1 MMRTDV
7 NLLCQ
12 KIPYLKLNYT
22 ELYPVEMDQHLVNK
36 FWPNLEDNIMHD
48 VKRNMFNGP
57 TDILMGIDNYWKLEL
72 TNILPHNSHRF
83 GVIRTKFGWTLS
95 GNLSEENR
103 TLGKDIG
110 YNRISVNISKISEI
124 ENSLKKLFNRDEE
137 IENESRYS
145 YEQEY
150 AINLFEKTITQ
161 LQDGQYVVN
170 PLFKKDNVKLRNNYF
185 LSLTRFNSLRKSL
198 KRHPERFK
206 LYNEA
211 LQGMIDD
218 QTIEEVIED
227 SDVTKNMA
235 KFFYY
240 LPHSAVIKLDRVT
253 TKLRVVFDASAINS
267 EGQSLNDQL
276 LEGPKLQLDIV
287 ELLIKMRLKK
297 IVILA
302 DVAKMFYSILIN
314 EQF

>member
-1 MMRTDV
+1 MHGEEHYDAYR
-7 NLLCQ
+7 CQ
-12 KIPYLKLNYT
+12 FALSKDTIIEAYSVDT
-22 ELYPVEMDQHLVNK
+22 ELCPVEMDQHLVNK

-57 TDILMGIDNYWKLEL
+57 ADILMGIDNYWKLEL
-72 TNILPHNSHRF
+72 TDILPHNSHRF

-161 LQDGQYVVN
+161 LADGQYVVN
-170 PLFKKDNVKLRNNYF
+170 PLFKKESVKLRNNYF
-185 LSLTRFNSLRKSL
+185 LAMTRFNSLRKSL
-198 KRHPERFK
+198 
-206 LYNEA
+206 
-211 LQGMIDD
+211 
-218 QTIEEVIED
+218 
-227 SDVTKNMA
+227 
-235 KFFYY
+235 
-240 LPHSAVIKLDRVT
+240 
-253 TKLRVVFDASAINS
+253 
-267 EGQSLNDQL
+267 
-276 LEGPKLQLDIV
+276 
-287 ELLIKMRLKK
+287 
-297 IVILA
+297 
-302 DVAKMFYSILIN
+302 
-314 EQF
+314 